1 MRVILIHNPVAGMT
15 ARSNADELL
24 QLIRKAGHEVTYC
37 SSQDL
42 HREPER
48 CDLIAIAG
56 GDGTAGRIARK
67 LVGCSTPITF
77 LPVGTA
83 NNIARTFE
91 LADRPL
97 EQLIAGWDRGTL
109 VPLDIGLIESPWGS
123 RDFIEGVGAGLF
135 VRMMIEIDS
144 ADALGHLA
152 SPNERV
158 SHALTLVRERLA
170 TFPARHLNLKLDG
183 SDLSGEYLMIEVMNI
198 RFIGPNLYVAPAAD
212 PTDGLFDIVLVEERE
227 RAALQSHIRS
237 WQEGC
242 LQPPELKTYRGK
254 HLHLEWQGSALH
266 VDDEAWPPEGTT
278 CEMPARIDIHARAA
292 ALQLLLPQP

>member
-24 QLIRKAGHEVTYC
+24 QLIRRAGHEVTYC

-42 HREPER
+42 HGAPPH

-83 NNIARTFE
+83 NNIARTFA
-91 LADRPL
+91 LADRSL
-97 EQLIAGWDRGTL
+97 EQLIAGWEHGT
-109 VPLDIGLIESPWGS
+109 VQPLDIGLIESPWGS

-135 VRMMIEIDS
+135 VRTMIEID
-144 ADALGHLA
+144 AVDALGHL
-152 SPNERV
+152 PTPEERV
-158 SHALTLVRERLA
+158 HHALTIVHERLA
-170 TFPARHLNLKLDG
+170 TFPARHLSLRLDG

-198 RFIGPNLYVAPAAD
+198 RFIGPNLYIAPEAD

-227 RAALQSHIRS
+227 REALMSHILS

-266 VDDEAWPPEGTT
+266 VDDEAWPPAGTS
-278 CEMPARIDIHARAA
+278 CEMPARIDIHTRAG